1 MATPSD
7 ARAVKSLNKS
17 SGRRRFV
24 FKTFSQ
30 RIDEVDIDVY
40 HSLAPSK
47 AEPSK
52 GSSFFRD
59 TLVEYREL
67 NTAEDFISVYEEIF
81 PLVQTL
87 PQIIVQKDFII
98 SSLLSR
104 LKMEG
109 GLSLE
114 PILGLV
120 AALSRDLLGDFIPFL
135 QRIADSLKSL
145 LESGADRD
153 PEIIEQIFRSWSYIM
168 MHLQNYL
175 IEDVLYVT
183 RVTANLRYYPKD
195 HVREF
200 MAESASYLLRKTPV
214 QQLKKGKV
222 FPDYAQRFKFSN
234 IIPSS
239 RPHCISIT
247 ELMAEVVEEP
257 SEMRKSAVGSLLSRL
272 MRITSSKLHSKI
284 GTLLPLLV
292 DDSFFLLGGQSIEGS
307 RAFVEVLILAF
318 ERLYANLD
326 PLGLT
331 FILKCLCEKIA
342 HSVVNENPVHLSRL
356 LTLLISMVQN
366 DYLGK
371 ISDYEAMVELVG
383 LLVQTY
389 FAPHLTVKV
398 GSHTDVIDKVLQLM
412 ACVIG
417 GLASSMNMP
426 ALLRVSSQWEPV
438 FDLRA
443 RSLLTFIEGLLTKVP
458 SVFHVFG
465 PHIMRAFNNLIELF
479 EEEVLYLMMKF
490 SEKPEGE
497 SSSFLDGISAEKL
510 SRIHNFFKETLYH
523 WIEKISEA
531 VKGNVFPIQKNELAV
546 LWGVIRCY
554 SHFADPEPNPA
565 LLLDLINVIDELLT
579 VGSSFGES
587 TWHCLIGAALRA
599 YHKFVFSR
607 KIAHEDSAVTKFLD
621 LTKRFKSSPKILSA
635 VADILDSVYLYP
647 IPPDRKCQYY
657 LPEYIFGT
665 VLDALDIFADNLC
678 HANREIRLSTLRIL
692 CHYEPIRHEHHE
704 HSKKELLTE
713 DTTVDDSETSQM
725 DDPSN
730 VLNLLRAIEE
740 IPLSIETSRKV
751 IIPISKIQTSLS
763 SHRVADQYMPVVLNG
778 LIGILHNRFSSFWD
792 PALECLTVL
801 VGQYFRLVWDCFIK
815 FLDHCQSV
823 ILAPDHQ
830 DGEGDTDIDK
840 ETGLVGCFVA
850 DISTSFDSTPR
861 TKVLSLLIKTLQ
873 RVPSIM
879 ESHSRQIV
887 PIFLKFLG
895 YNVDEITSVESHT
908 LVHKGKEWKVVL
920 KEWLSLFRLLR
931 NPKAF
936 YQSHFFKDILQYRL
950 LDQNDADLQMVV
962 LECLLNWRDEFL
974 LPYSENLKNLINAK
988 VLRDE
993 LSKWNLSRT
1002 SMRSIDVRHRAHI
1015 VPIVIRILVPKVRSL
1030 KMLAAQKNASV
1041 PHRKAVLGFLAQL
1054 DVDELP
1060 LFFWLLIK
1068 PLLSLSQSDN
1078 ETSKSF
1084 WCLPQSHNEEI
1095 DAPEIL
1101 KHFTTDTITDL
1112 SWKKKYGFLH
1122 VVEDI
1127 LEVFDEPHLNPFL
1140 NLLMHLVARIS
1151 ASCTSSIRNGG
1162 SCGSSSSFDMD
1173 ASDHDEVGD
1182 EITERKD
1189 VKKFKDLRSLCF
1201 KIIHCALCKY
1211 EDHDFGG
1218 AFWDTFFTSV
1228 KPLIANFKQEGASS
1242 KEPSSL
1248 FKCFL
1253 AMSKNYKLVPL
1264 LDREESL
1271 VPDIFFMLTIPSA
1284 SESILSGALEFIKNI
1299 MELESE
1305 LGSKDISVERI
1316 LGIFITI
1323 FEKVNATKRL
1333 LAKLLGR
1340 RDFFTIINLLSKYI
1354 QEASAAKTFIDILLP
1369 LLTKRTQNIDACV
1382 DILQILRKV
1391 VPVLESGSSRNILKS
1406 VTPLLISSGLVVRN
1420 SICDVLD
1427 SVASNDSSV
1436 LIVAKI
1442 LRELNATSEVEM
1454 GAIDY
1459 DKVLCAYDKVN
1470 VKFFYTIS
1478 EEHALPILAHS
1489 VHDMSSEEMILR
1501 QSAFRLLLSF
1511 VEFSGEILNGSLE
1524 SDQIWSKDR
1533 IQGIVNNVFLKHMG
1547 DAMDKEG
1554 AVRKVWI
1561 DLLREMVLKI
1571 PDVANLESYRALC
1584 SDDAEQDFFSNIVH
1598 LQKHRRA
1605 KAVSRFGNIVSS
1617 GNLSEVIANKVFV
1630 PLFFSMLFDAE
1641 AGKDEYIR
1649 SACLDAVASISG
1661 CMKWDRYYALLLR
1674 CFRDLK
1680 LKPDKQ
1686 KVLLRLICS
1695 ILDHF
1700 HFSESSLV
1708 CQAEVSARDP
1718 PDSHTVD
1725 LSSSLTL
1732 RKCSSSVGLPDIQTC
1747 LHEKLLPKIHE
1758 LLTSNSDSVNVNT
1771 SLVGLKILKLLPGE
1785 KMDSQLPTIVHRI
1798 SNFLKHRLES
1808 VRDEA
1813 RSALAVCLK
1822 ELGLE
1827 YLQFIVKVLK
1837 GTLKRGYE
1845 LHVLG
1850 YTLNF
1855 LLSKFLTTPISGKLD
1870 YCLPDLLSVV
1880 ENDILGDVSEEK
1892 EVDKIASKMK
1902 ETRKQK
1908 SYETL
1913 KLIAQNITFKTHAL
1927 KLLSPVTAHLQKQ
1940 LTQNVKLKLEN
1951 MLNHIAA
1958 GIESNPSVNRTE
1970 LFIFANSLIKDGIN
1984 DDSNEHE
1991 NSYACRNKLDRDDES
2006 IQAIQTNR
2014 LVNIHRQ
2021 YFYLITAFALEVL
2034 QNYMKTL
2041 KLNKEDELLLSL
2053 LDPFVSLLGQC
2064 LSSKYENIIIAAL
2077 RCLALIVRLP
2087 LPSLQ
2092 SHADKIKISLLGI
2105 AQGSV
2110 SASSQLTESCLKLL
2124 TTLLRSTR
2132 VTLSA
2137 DQLHMLIQFPLFVD
2151 LAKNPSVVALS
2162 LLKAIIN
2169 RKLVVPEI
2177 YDIVQIVAELMV
2189 QSQCDPIRKKC
2200 SQILLQFLLGYHL
2213 SRNRLQQH
2221 LDFLLGNLRYE
2232 HSTGREA
2239 VLEMLHAIILKFP
2252 TNVVDEQSQTL
2263 FLHLVVSLANDDDSK
2278 VRTMAAAAMKCLIGH
2293 VNSHSCHS
2301 IFEYSL
2307 SWYRGGK
2314 QNLWASAGQVL
2325 GLLVEATGKS
2335 SEKHLNK
2342 VLPAMRSIF
2351 QSAVSALTTS
2361 QENLS
2366 DEVIVPFWKEA
2377 YYSLVLLEKI
2387 LNQFHNLF
2395 FDRDLEDI
2403 WEMICEFLLHPHLW
2417 LRNISNRI
2425 LSCYFA
2431 SVTDACRVEKL
2442 SIENFFLMKPSVLF
2456 HTSVSLCCQLK
2467 VPSTED
2473 ASGAVILQNLVFS
2486 ICWLH
2491 SFLEKDECTDVSKFW
2506 SNLDRAEQN
2515 RFLKAFGVLD
2525 PRKGRRTLTSL
2536 TCDASGQQ
2544 NKHQHPFISFLLQRM
2559 GKISFQMEVAQ
2570 FGQTPNGSLLSLDNS
2585 WATQRPLKGVN
2596 IEALQ
2601 DFYPDYSM
2609 KIVFNCFKLISPK
2622 LLSCYGE
2629 TSPTGNDDLYSYAYL
2644 MLLPLYR
2651 VCEGYTGTVV
2661 SDDLKQLAQ
2670 EVSDSIRGI
2679 IGMQNF
2685 VQIYS
2690 QIRKNLKGKRD
2701 KRKKEEKI
2709 MAVVNPTRNAKRKLR
2724 MAARHQAHKKRKIM
2738 TMKMGRWMH

>member
-1 MATPSD
+1 M
-7 ARAVKSLNKS
+7 
-17 SGRRRFV
+17 
-24 FKTFSQ
+24 
-30 RIDEVDIDVY
+30 
-40 HSLAPSK
+40 
-47 AEPSK
+47 
-52 GSSFFRD
+52 
-59 TLVEYREL
+59 
-67 NTAEDFISVYEEIF
+67 
-81 PLVQTL
+81 
-87 PQIIVQKDFII
+87 
-98 SSLLSR
+98 
-104 LKMEG
+104 
-109 GLSLE
+109 
-114 PILGLV
+114 LV

-168 MHLQNYL
+168 MHLQKYL
-175 IEDVLYVT
+175 TKDVLYVT

-200 MAESASYLLRKTPV
+200 MAESASFLLRITPV

-222 FPDYAQRFKFSN
+222 FPDFVQLFNFSN

-257 SEMRKSAVGSLLSRL
+257 SEMRKSAVGSLLSHV

-284 GTLLPLLV
+284 ETLLPLLV
-292 DDSFFLLGGQSIEGS
+292 DDSFFLLGDQSIEGS
-307 RAFVEVLILAF
+307 RDFVEVLIVCF
-318 ERLYANLD
+318 ERLYADLD
-326 PLGLT
+326 PLELT
-331 FILKCLCEKIA
+331 FIRKCLCEKIA
-342 HSVVNENPVHLSRL
+342 HSVVNENPMHLSRL

-371 ISDYEAMVELVG
+371 ISDYETMVELVG

-389 FAPHLTVKV
+389 FAPHVTVKV
-398 GSHTDVIDKVLQLM
+398 VDTHTEVIDKVLQLM
-412 ACVIG
+412 VCVIG
-417 GLASSMNMP
+417 GLASSMNMT

-438 FDLRA
+438 FDLKA

-465 PHIMRAFNNLIELF
+465 PHIMRAFNNLIELC
-479 EEEVLYLMMKF
+479 EEEVLYLMMK
-490 SEKPEGE
+490 SCEKPEGDG
-497 SSSFLDGISAEKL
+497 SRFLDGISAEKL
-510 SRIHNFFKETLYH
+510 SGIHNFFKGILYH
-523 WIEKISEA
+523 WIEKIREA
-531 VKGNVFPIQKNELAV
+531 VKGNVFPIQKNEVAV

-554 SHFADPEPNPA
+554 SHFTDAEPNPA
-565 LLLDLINVIDELLT
+565 LLIDLINIIDELLM
-579 VGSSFGES
+579 VGSKFSGFGES

-599 YHKFVFSR
+599 YHNFIFSR
-607 KIAHEDSAVTKFLD
+607 KIAHEDSAMTKFLD

-657 LPEYIFGT
+657 LPECISGT
-665 VLDALDIFADNLC
+665 VLDALDIFAENLC
-678 HANREIRLSTLRIL
+678 HANRDIRLSTLRIL
-692 CHYEPIRHEHHE
+692 CHYEPIRHEH
-704 HSKKELLTE
+704 SKKELLTE
-713 DTTVDDSETSQM
+713 DNTTVDDSETSKV

-751 IIPISKIQTSLS
+751 IIPISKIQTNLS

-778 LIGILHNRFSSFWD
+778 LIGIFHNRFSSFWD

-801 VGQYFRLVWDCFIK
+801 VGQYFRLVWDGFIK
-815 FLDHCQSV
+815 CLDHCQSV

-830 DGEGDTDIDK
+830 HGEGDTDIDK

-850 DISTSFDSTPR
+850 DISTSFDSTPHA
-861 TKVLSLLIKTLQ
+861 KVLSLLIKTLQ

-908 LVHKGKEWKVVL
+908 LDHKGKEWKVVL

-936 YQSHFFKDILQYRL
+936 YQSQFFKDILQYRL

-1002 SMRSIDVRHRAHI
+1002 SMKSIDVRHRAHI
-1015 VPIVIRILVPKVRSL
+1015 VPIVIRILVPKVRNL

-1084 WCLPQSHNEEI
+1084 WCLLQSHKEEI

-1101 KHFTTDTITDL
+1101 KHFNIDTITVL

-1122 VVEDI
+1122 VVENI
-1127 LEVFDEPHLNPFL
+1127 LEVFDEAHLNPFL

-1151 ASCTSSIRNGG
+1151 ASCTSSLRNGG
-1162 SCGSSSSFDMD
+1162 SCGSPSSFDMD

-1182 EITERKD
+1182 ETTVTGHPLQRAFYSLGPQYQTLREHLGIEGTVEWNEARIIIATRERKD

-1218 AFWDTFFTSV
+1218 TFWDTFFTSV

-1242 KEPSSL
+1242 KDPSSL

-1253 AMSKNYKLVPL
+1253 AMSKNYRLVPL

-1299 MELESE
+1299 LELDSE
-1305 LGSKDISVERI
+1305 LGSKDISVKRI
-1316 LGIFITI
+1316 LGSFITI
-1323 FEKVNATKRL
+1323 FEKVNATKRQ

-1340 RDFFTIINLLSKYI
+1340 RDFFTVINLLSKYI

-1391 VPVLESGSSRNILKS
+1391 VPVLESGSSKNILKS
-1406 VTPLLISSGLVVRN
+1406 VTPLLISSGLVVRS

-1427 SVASNDSSV
+1427 SVAANDSSV

-1442 LRELNATSEVEM
+1442 LRELNATSEVDM

-1511 VEFSGEILNGSLE
+1511 IEFSGEILNGSLE

-1547 DAMDKEG
+1547 NVMDKEG

-1571 PDVANLESYRALC
+1571 PNVANLESYRALC

-1605 KAVSRFGNIVSS
+1605 KAVSHFGNIVSS

-1630 PLFFSMLFDAE
+1630 PLLFSMLFDAE
-1641 AGKDEYIR
+1641 AGKDEHIR
-1649 SACLDAVASISG
+1649 SACVDAVASISG

-1700 HFSESSLV
+1700 HFSEPSSV
-1708 CQAEVSARDP
+1708 CQAQVSACDP

-1725 LSSSLTL
+1725 LNSSLTL
-1732 RKCSSSVGLPDIQTC
+1732 KKCSSSVGLPDIQTC
-1747 LHEKLLPKIHE
+1747 LHEKLLPKIQE

-1913 KLIAQNITFKTHAL
+1913 KLIAQSITFKTHAL

-1940 LTQNVKLKLEN
+1940 LTQNVKLKLEK

-1958 GIESNPSVNRTE
+1958 GIGSNPSVNRTE
-1970 LFIFANSLIKDGIN
+1970 LFIFANCLIKDGIN
-1984 DDSNEHE
+1984 DNSNEHE
-1991 NSYACRNKLDRDDES
+1991 NTDACRSKLDRDVES
-2006 IQAIQTNR
+2006 MEAIQTNR

-2021 YFYLITAFALEVL
+2021 YSYLITAFALEVL
-2034 QNYMKTL
+2034 QNHMNTL
-2041 KLNKEDELLLSL
+2041 KLNKEDELLISL
-2053 LDPFVSLLGQC
+2053 LDPFVSLLSQC
-2064 LSSKYENIIIAAL
+2064 LSSKYENIVIVAL

-2092 SHADKIKISLLGI
+2092 SHADKIKILLLGI
-2105 AQGSV
+2105 AQCSV
-2110 SASSQLTESCLKLL
+2110 SAGSQLTESCLKLL

-2177 YDIVQIVAELMV
+2177 YDVVQIIAELMV

-2200 SQILLQFLLGYHL
+2200 SQILLHFLLGYHI
-2213 SRNRLQQH
+2213 SRKRLQQH

-2252 TNVVDEQSQTL
+2252 SHVVDEHSQTL

-2293 VNSHSCHS
+2293 VNSHSRHS

-2307 SWYRGGK
+2307 SWYCGGK

-2325 GLLVEATGKS
+2325 GLLVEAIGKN
-2335 SEKHLNK
+2335 SEKHLSK

-2351 QSAVSALTTS
+2351 QSAVSALATS

-2366 DEVIVPFWKEA
+2366 DEAIVPFWKEA

-2403 WEMICEFLLHPHLW
+2403 WETICEFLLHPHLW
-2417 LRNISNRI
+2417 LRNISNRV

-2442 SIENFFLMKPSVLF
+2442 SIEKFFLMKPSVLF

-2473 ASGAVILQNLVFS
+2473 ASGAIILQNLVFS
-2486 ICWLH
+2486 ICGLH

-2506 SNLDRAEQN
+2506 SNLDCAEQN

-2525 PRKGRRTLTSL
+2525 LRKGRRTLTSL

-2544 NKHQHPFISFLLQRM
+2544 NKHQHPFMSFLLQRM
-2559 GKISFQMEVAQ
+2559 GKISFQMDVAQ
-2570 FGQTPNGSLLSLDNS
+2570 
-2585 WATQRPLKGVN
+2585 
-2596 IEALQ
+2596 
-2601 DFYPDYSM
+2601 M

-2622 LLSCYGE
+2622 LLGCYGE
-2629 TSPTGNDDLYSYAYL
+2629 ISPTGNDDLYSYAYL

-2670 EVSDSIRGI
+2670 EVSDKIKGI

-2709 MAVVNPTRNAKRKLR
+2709 MAVVNPKRNAKRKLR

-2738 TMKMGRWMH
+2738 SMKMGRWMH